1 MFNDSNIITLNNT
14 DYHFGSFVSS
24 NETTS
29 ISGADIDSRLSLINF
44 AAYGGIGM
52 VDSIFAPFTKLSFT
66 LNVPNN
72 GIENQSN
79 FIFKGNNRNR
89 YNVVLAR
96 TDTHKVFPS
105 DINNLSDIQKATLFS
120 YDGIITNIVSIGG
133 VDNGFSIQEIECGEL
148 IECILKEKKIAQ
160 IIPAVDNAKTVSQN
174 IADILKLVL
183 PPDKVDDSS
192 ENNSFSK
199 CTERFMSPFVYP
211 VDFTAYDAIEF
222 LLPFCI
228 GQVKGVDTQLFLQ
241 HNNIINKFILRSPL
255 EDLLTFNI
263 SERFNIGE
271 QVGDLPES
279 SDTIS
284 QSNGAYFAGNDIN
297 SYSFLDVGFNR
308 SNTNYVNIKIINSS
322 NPFQAGDLGYI
333 KLEEEVEKFTNNIL
347 SSLQK
352 NYTKG
357 VKANIPLD
365 SSKIGGDSALNY
377 KVLKGPY
384 ERDQLE
390 RIARSQLNSLFMFEN
405 MTLFLTVPGQVY
417 RTPGEFIEINRSSK
431 GGEFDK
437 KLLGHWYVT
446 EVKHIIDSKGV
457 YMNQLLC
464 TKPFIAI

>member
-1 MFNDSNIITLNNT
+1 MSNNNIITLNNI
-14 DYHFGSFVSS
+14 DYHFGSFVKSS
-24 NETTS
+24 ET
-29 ISGADIDSRLSLINF
+29 ILLSGVDTDNRLSLLQF
-44 AAYGGIGM
+44 AAYGGIGI
-52 VDSIFAPFTKLSFT
+52 VDSIFAPFSKLSFT

-72 GIENQSN
+72 GVENQSN
-79 FIFKGNNRNR
+79 FIFKGNNRNQ
-89 YNVVLAR
+89 YSMIMAR
-96 TDTHKVFPS
+96 TDTHSVFPVN
-105 DINNLSDIQKATLFS
+105 INTLSDVQKGTILS
-120 YDGIITNIVSIGG
+120 YNGIITNMVSIGQ
-133 VDNGFSIQEIECGEL
+133 VKNGFSIQEIECGEL
-148 IECILKEKKIAQ
+148 IECLLKEKKIAQ

-192 ENNSFSK
+192 KNNSFSK
-199 CTERFMSPFVYP
+199 CTERFTSPFVYP

-222 LLPFCI
+222 LLPFCL
-228 GQVKGVDTQLFLQ
+228 GKVKEVDTQLFLQ
-241 HNNIINKFILRSPL
+241 YNNISGKFILRSPL
-255 EDLLTFNI
+255 EDLLTFNV

-271 QVGDLPES
+271 QVGDLPEL

-284 QSNGAYFAGNDIN
+284 RSNGAYFAGNDIN

-333 KLEEEVEKFTNNIL
+333 KIEEEVNKFTSNIL
-347 SSLQK
+347 SNLQK
-352 NYTKG
+352 NYTNG

-365 SSKIGGDSALNY
+365 SSKLGGDGALNY

-384 ERDQLE
+384 ERGQLE
-390 RIARSQLNSLFMFEN
+390 RIARSQLNSLFVFEN

-417 RTPGEFIEINRSSK
+417 RTPGEFIEINRSTK

-437 KLLGHWYVT
+437 KLLGHWYIT